1 MLDRRFSVAPMM
13 GCTDRHCRYLFRLLS
28 PNALL
33 YTEMIVTGALVHGDA
48 EKFLRHADDAPCAF
62 QLGGS
67 NPIELA
73 EAAKLVEQAGYQEV
87 NLNCGCPSDRVQVGG
102 IGACLMAEA
111 DLVASCYE
119 AMASAVAIPVTIKSR
134 IGIDEQDDYA
144 FFANFVR
151 TLFETDCRTF
161 IVHARK
167 AILQGL
173 TPKENREIPPLRY
186 DYVYRQMKELPDATF
201 ILNGGI
207 KTLEDVTA
215 LQALSQGLMLGRAP
229 YANPYLL
236 AQIDNELFST
246 SLPNQ
251 LDVYYQYREYV
262 ETQLSQG
269 VALKHMVKHLLGFF
283 AGYRGARHF
292 RRFLSTHMFKDG
304 ADISVLDNA
313 LAESHVAENFLN
325 RAAS

>member
-1 MLDRRFSVAPMM
+1 MLDRRLSVAPMM

-33 YTEMIVTGALVHGDA
+33 YSEMIVTGALVHGDA
-48 EKFLRHADDAPCAF
+48 QKFLQHADDAPCAF

-67 NPIELA
+67 NPAELA

-111 DLVASCYE
+111 DLVARCYE
-119 AMASAVAIPVTIKSR
+119 AMAGAVAIPVTVKSR
-134 IGIDEQDDYA
+134 IGIDDQDDYT

-151 TLFETDCRTF
+151 TLFEADCRTF

-173 TPKENREIPPLRY
+173 TPKENREIPPLKY
-186 DYVYRQMKELPDATF
+186 DYVYRAMEELPDATI

-207 KTLEDVTA
+207 KTLDDVSA
-215 LQALSQGLMLGRAP
+215 LQPLSQGLMLGRAP

-236 AQIDNELFST
+236 AQIDHELFST

-262 ETQLSQG
+262 EAQLSQG
-269 VALKHMVKHLLGFF
+269 VALKHMIKHLLGYFT
-283 AGYRGARHF
+283 GYRGARHF
-292 RRFLSTHMFKDG
+292 RRFLSTHMFKDN
-304 ADISVLDNA
+304 ADIAVLDNA
-313 LAESHVAENFLN
+313 LAESGVAENFLS
-325 RAAS
+325 RAVS

>member
-1 MLDRRFSVAPMM
+1 MLDRRLSVAPMM

-33 YTEMIVTGALVHGDA
+33 YSEMIVTGALVHGDA
-48 EKFLRHADDAPCAF
+48 QKFLQHADDAPCAF

-67 NPIELA
+67 NPAELA

-111 DLVASCYE
+111 DLVARCYE
-119 AMASAVAIPVTIKSR
+119 AMAGAGAIPVTVKSR

-151 TLFETDCRTF
+151 TLFEADCRTF

-173 TPKENREIPPLRY
+173 TPKENREIPPLKY
-186 DYVYRQMKELPDATF
+186 DYVYRAMEELPDATI

-207 KTLEDVTA
+207 KTLDDVSA
-215 LQALSQGLMLGRAP
+215 LQPLSQGLMLGRAP

-236 AQIDNELFST
+236 AQIDHELFST

-262 ETQLSQG
+262 EAQLSQG
-269 VALKHMVKHLLGFF
+269 VALKHMIKHLLGYFT
-283 AGYRGARHF
+283 GYRGARHF
-292 RRFLSTHMFKDG
+292 RRFLSTHMFKDN
-304 ADISVLDNA
+304 ADIAVLDNA
-313 LAESHVAENFLN
+313 LAESGVAENFLS
-325 RAAS
+325 RSVS